1 MKTMNNRSKSS
12 VNAMAVPQLSSE
24 QLLCAARKLII
35 VHAGESY
42 LLRVTKNDKLILT
55 K

>member
-1 MKTMNNRSKSS
+1 MKTTNSRSRSALGDAD
-12 VNAMAVPQLSSE
+12 VQRVSSE
-24 QLLCAARKLII
+24 QLLGAARKLII
-35 VHAGESY
+35 THAGETY